1 MRRDYMQTKLDNF
14 FMFSGEMRKLLLKD
28 TNTYLVKSWLI
39 FNTNYTDSYKDLK
52 KFECYFSYRTVAEN
66 INISISQVQKII
78 RQLIQDK
85 EIEYSYK
92 STSKKKSSIL
102 KVNFIANNA
111 IYNTVKSVENTG
123 VELYLDTVKENAPVD
138 NTVHNTVGNTVG
150 NTVETVENTES
161 QVIANTLT
169 NTVGNTV
176 PNTLSK
182 YNNLNNISKYL
193 SIVVNSEQLDLIN
206 KKCHITGE
214 INEQQQREIQNMDID
229 QLEKTIEKCNR
240 YKSSYNINY
249 LLQAYKNGEHENKV
263 TPIKKP
269 TMSEKLGIANLNR
282 TQKYEDLEERLL
294 QLQATRRNI

>member
-1 MRRDYMQTKLDNF
+1 MQTKLDNF

-39 FNTNYTDSYKDLK
+39 FNTNYTERYKDLK
-52 KFECYFSYRTVAEN
+52 KFECYFSYRAIAEN

-78 RQLIQDK
+78 KQLIQDK

-123 VELYLDTVKENAPVD
+123 VELYLDTVNENAPVD
-138 NTVHNTVGNTVG
+138 NTVHNTVNNTVD

-169 NTVGNTV
+169 NTVDNTV

-182 YNNLNNISKYL
+182 YNSKYNSKYL
-193 SIVVNSEQLDLIN
+193 SNIVSEQLELI
-206 KKCHITGE
+206 KEKCHITGD
-214 INEQQQREIQNMDID
+214 ITEQQQLQIKNMNIE
-229 QLEKTIEKCNR
+229 QLEKTIEKCNN
-240 YKSSYNINY
+240 YKSSYDISY
-249 LLQAYKNGEHENKV
+249 LLQAYRNAELENKV

-269 TMSEKLGIANLNR
+269 TMSERLGVENLNR

-294 QLQATRRNI
+294 KLQTARRNI

>member
-1 MRRDYMQTKLDNF
+1 MQTKLDNF

-28 TNTYLVKSWLI
+28 QNTYLVKSWLI

-52 KFECYFSYRTVAEN
+52 KFECYFSYRAIAEN

-78 RQLIQDK
+78 KQLIQDK

-102 KVNFIANNA
+102 KVNFIANSS

-123 VELYLDTVKENAPVD
+123 VELYLDTVNENAPVD
-138 NTVHNTVGNTVG
+138 NTVHNTVGNTVD

-169 NTVGNTV
+169 NTVDNTV

-182 YNNLNNISKYL
+182 YNSKYNSKYL
-193 SIVVNSEQLDLIN
+193 SNIVSEQLELI
-206 KKCHITGE
+206 KEKCHITGD
-214 INEQQQREIQNMDID
+214 ITEQQQLQIKNMNIE
-229 QLEKTIEKCNR
+229 QLEKTIEKCNN
-240 YKSSYNINY
+240 YKSSYDISY
-249 LLQAYKNGEHENKV
+249 LLQAYRNAELENKV

-269 TMSEKLGIANLNR
+269 TMSERLGVENLNR

-294 QLQATRRNI
+294 KLQTARRNI

>member
-1 MRRDYMQTKLDNF
+1 MQTKLDNF
-14 FMFSGEMRKLLLKD
+14 FMFSGEMRKLLIKD

-39 FNTNYTDSYKDLK
+39 FNTNYTERYKDLK
-52 KFECYFSYRTVAEN
+52 KFECYFSYRTIAEN

-92 STSKKKSSIL
+92 STSKKKLSIL
-102 KVNFIANNA
+102 KVNFIANSS

-123 VELYLDTVKENAPVD
+123 VELYLDTVNENAPVD
-138 NTVHNTVGNTVG
+138 NTVHNTVGNTVN
-150 NTVETVENTES
+150 NTVVTVENTES

-169 NTVGNTV
+169 NTVDNTV

-193 SIVVNSEQLDLIN
+193 SIVVNSDQLELIN
-206 KKCHITGE
+206 KKCSITGE
-214 INEQQQREIQNMDID
+214 INEQQQRQIKELDINL
-229 QLEKTIEKCNR
+229 LEKTIENCNK
-240 YKSSYNINY
+240 YKSSYDISY
-249 LLQAYKNGEHENKV
+249 LLQAYKNAVQENKV
-263 TPIKKP
+263 TPITKSKP

-282 TQKYEDLEERLL
+282 AQKYEDLEERLL
-294 QLQATRRNI
+294 KLQTARRNI